1 MEIHFMMK
9 WWGWGDPQKTFPM
22 EDKPNLWSW
31 VCNILALQDKN
42 KISEPV
48 SREQVILSEA
58 NINQEFLSE
67 IISKL
72 EANQIYTS
80 DDERLEHAYGK
91 SYADLFYARKGI
103 IKKAPDI
110 IIYPRSH
117 DDVEFIMKSAQVH
130 NVCVIP
136 FGGGTN
142 IVGGVDPRDQTM
154 TSKGMRCIVSLDM
167 KQMDKVI
174 SIDTQ
179 SQTALI
185 QAGALGPILESQLS
199 EKGWSL
205 GHYPDSFEFSTL
217 GGWLATRSA
226 GMQSDAYGKI
236 EDMLVSLKMV
246 TPTGTVIT
254 RTTPA
259 SSAGP
264 DLNRFIVGSE
274 GILGVI
280 TEATMRIH
288 KSPEVKDYRGFLFP
302 SFEKGVEAIKEC
314 IDKNWIPSMIRL
326 QDEFESQLAFNMK
339 SPKKGFEALIQKQ
352 VKKFLLATG
361 YQKPCIMIV
370 GFEGDLKNTQVIS
383 QEAVKILKK
392 HRAFSLGKSVGK
404 TWSKDKFNIPY
415 LRDYMMDY
423 AVMVDVAETA
433 AVWSKLLN
441 VYHKTIEEMKKRFA
455 EEDNGTGTGYI
466 GCHIS
471 HTYHTGA
478 CLYFTYAT
486 KQNPNKEMEQYY
498 GYKKLITDT
507 FLKNGATLTHHH
519 AVGYE
524 HSPWM
529 ETEVSATGLKALK
542 AVKDVLDPK
551 NICNPGKVLPVEE
564 EMRLGVFGIDA
575 PEAVHQS
582 KSRAKK
588 RSGQVSRNL
597 NENTIS

>member
-1 MEIHFMMK
+1 MMK

-22 EDKPNLWSW
+22 DDKPNLWNW
-31 VCNILALQDKN
+31 IGNKLHIKEN
-42 KISEPV
+42 KKISEPV
-48 SREQVILSEA
+48 LRSQVIISQA
-58 NINQEFLSE
+58 NINEDFLQE
-67 IISKL
+67 ISNQL
-72 EANQIYTS
+72 EKNQIFIT
-80 DDERLEHAYGK
+80 DEERLLHSYGK
-91 SYADLFYARKGI
+91 SYADLFYVRKGI
-103 IKKAPDI
+103 VKKSPDI
-110 IIYPRSH
+110 VIYPKSH
-117 DDVEFIMKSAQVH
+117 EEVEVIMKLAHAH

-142 IVGGVDPRDQTM
+142 IVGGVDPRDQTV
-154 TSKGMRCIVSLDM
+154 TSKGARSIVSLDM
-167 KQMDKVI
+167 KFMNKVM
-174 SIDTQ
+174 SFDPQ
-179 SQTALI
+179 SQTAVI
-185 QAGALGPILESQLS
+185 QGGALGPDLEMQLG

-205 GHYPDSFEFSTL
+205 GHYPDSFEYSTL

-246 TPTGTVIT
+246 TPTGTVVT

-288 KSPEVKDYRGFLFP
+288 RAPEVKDYKGFLFP
-302 SFEKGVEAIKEC
+302 SFEKGVEAIREC

-326 QDEFESQLAFNMK
+326 QDAGETQLALNMK
-339 SPKKGFEALIQKQ
+339 SPKKGLEAIIQKQ
-352 VKKFLLATG
+352 IKRFLMATG

-370 GFEGDLKNTQVIS
+370 GFEGDFKNTQTIG

-392 HRAFSLGKSVGK
+392 HRGFSLGKSVGK
-404 TWSKDKFNIPY
+404 TWSKDKFNVPY

-433 AVWSKLLN
+433 AVWSKLLT
-441 VYHKTIEEMKKRFA
+441 VYNKTIEEVTSRFQDEGDGA
-455 EEDNGTGTGYI
+455 GYI

-471 HTYHTGA
+471 HTYKTGA
-478 CLYFTYAT
+478 CLYFTYGA
-486 KQNPNKEMEQYY
+486 KQTVGKEMEQYY
-498 GYKKLITDT
+498 SYKKLITDT

-529 ETEVSATGLKALK
+529 ETEVSATGLRALK
-542 AVKDVLDPK
+542 AVKDALDPK
-551 NICNPGKVLPVEE
+551 NICNPGKVLPVED

-575 PEAVHQS
+575 PEVVHQS
-582 KSRAKK
+582 KARAKK

-597 NENTIS
+597 NENTIG

>member
-1 MEIHFMMK
+1 MMK

-22 EDKPNLWSW
+22 ADKPNLWHW
-31 VCNILALQDKN
+31 ICGILKLDENDKTAV
-42 KISEPV
+42 PV
-48 SREQVILSEA
+48 SREHVQLPTI

-67 IISKL
+67 ILHIL
-72 EANQIYTS
+72 ENEQVYTS
-80 DDERLEHAYGK
+80 DDERLLHSYGK

-103 IKKAPDI
+103 VKKAPDI
-110 IIYPRSH
+110 VIYPHSH
-117 DDVEFIMKSAQVH
+117 DEVENIMKIAQLH
-130 NVCVIP
+130 NVCVVP

-142 IVGGVDPRDQTM
+142 IVGGVDPRDQTV
-154 TSKGMRCIVSLDM
+154 TTKGPRCIVSLDM
-167 KQMDKVI
+167 KRMNKVLAL
-174 SIDTQ
+174 DPQ
-179 SQTALI
+179 SQTAVI
-185 QAGALGPILESQLS
+185 QAGVLGPLLEEQLNA
-199 EKGWSL
+199 KGWSL
-205 GHYPDSFEFSTL
+205 GHYPDSFEYSTL

-236 EDMLVSLKMV
+236 EDMLVSVKMV

-254 RTTPA
+254 KTTPA

-264 DLNRFIVGSE
+264 DLNRLIVGSE

-280 TEATMRIH
+280 TEATMRVH
-288 KSPEVKDYRGFLFP
+288 KAPEVKDYRGFIFP
-302 SFEKGVEAIKEC
+302 TFEKGVEAIREC
-314 IDKNWIPSMIRL
+314 IDKNWLPSMIRL
-326 QDEFESQLAFNMK
+326 QDEFETQLAFNMK
-339 SPKKGFEALIQKQ
+339 TPKKGIEAIIQKQ

-370 GFEGDLKNTQVIS
+370 GFEGDQKNTQVVS

-415 LRDYMMDY
+415 LRDHMMDY

-441 VYHKTIEEMKKRFA
+441 VYQRTIEEVKNRFA
-455 EEDNGTGTGYI
+455 QDNNGKNTGYI

-471 HTYHTGA
+471 HTYQTGA

-486 KQNPNKEMEQYY
+486 KQQQGNELEQYY
-498 GYKKLITDT
+498 GYKKLITDN
-507 FLKNGATLTHHH
+507 FLRNGATLTHHH

-529 ETEVSATGLKALK
+529 ESEVSATGLRAIK

-564 EMRLGVFGIDA
+564 ELKLGVFGIDA
-575 PEAVHQS
+575 PEMVNQS

-588 RSGQVSRNL
+588 RSGQVSRNVH
-597 NENTIS
+597 ENTIS

>member
-1 MEIHFMMK
+1 MMK

-22 EDKPNLWSW
+22 EDKPNLWLWISK
-31 VCNILALQDKN
+31 ILNLKEN
-42 KISEPV
+42 KKIAEPV
-48 SREQVILSEA
+48 ARMDVNIPLSIMNDDFLMDILSQLEKE
-58 NINQEFLSE
+58 Q
-67 IISKL
+67 IS
-72 EANQIYTS
+72 TT
-80 DDERLEHAYGK
+80 DDERLLHSYGK
-91 SYADLFYARKGI
+91 SYADLFYVRKGVV
-103 IKKAPDI
+103 KRAPDI
-110 IIYPRSH
+110 VIYPKSH
-117 DDVEFIMKSAQVH
+117 EEVETIMKLAHQH

-142 IVGGVDPRDQTM
+142 IVGGVDPRDQTL
-154 TSKGMRCIVSLDM
+154 TAKGLRTIVSLDM
-167 KQMDKVI
+167 RLMDKVI
-174 SIDTQ
+174 SLDPQ
-179 SQTALI
+179 SHTAVI
-185 QAGALGPILESQLS
+185 QAGALGPMLEKQLE

-205 GHYPDSFEFSTL
+205 GHYPDSFEYSTL

-264 DLNRFIVGSE
+264 DLNRFVVGSE

-288 KSPEVKDYRGFLFP
+288 KFPEVKDYRGYLFP
-302 SFEKGVEAIKEC
+302 TFEKGVEAIREC
-314 IDKNWIPSMIRL
+314 IDKNWIPSMIRF
-326 QDEFESQLAFNMK
+326 QDPGETQLAFNMK
-339 SPKKGFEALIQKQ
+339 SPKKGIEAIIQKQ
-352 VKKFLLATG
+352 IKKFLVATG
-361 YQKPCIMIV
+361 YHEPCIMVV
-370 GFEGDLKNTQVIS
+370 GFEGELKNTQAVS
-383 QEAVKILKK
+383 QEVVKILKK

-404 TWSKDKFNIPY
+404 TWSKDKFNVPY

-423 AVMVDVAETA
+423 GVMVDVAETA
-433 AVWSKLLN
+433 AVWSKLLP
-441 VYHKTIEEMKKRFA
+441 VYYKTIEEVKKRFQVQ
-455 EEDNGTGTGYI
+455 EDGSGYI

-471 HTYHTGA
+471 HTYKTGA
-478 CLYFTYAT
+478 CLYFTYGA
-486 KQNPNKEMEQYY
+486 KQIVGKELEQYY

-529 ETEVSATGLKALK
+529 ETEVSATGLRALK
-542 AVKDVLDPK
+542 AVKEALDPK

-575 PEAVHQS
+575 PEVVQQS
-582 KSRAKK
+582 KGRTKK
-588 RSGQVSRNL
+588 RSGQMSRNL
-597 NENTIS
+597 NEDTIT

>member
-1 MEIHFMMK
+1 MMK

-22 EDKPNLWSW
+22 EDKPNLWNW
-31 VCNILALQDKN
+31 ICGVL
-42 KISEPV
+42 KINENEKTAPPV
-48 SREQVILSEA
+48 LREQVILPEA
-58 NINQEFLSE
+58 NINQEFLSDILKVLDE
-67 IISKL
+67 K
-72 EANQIYTS
+72 QVYTS
-80 DDERLEHAYGK
+80 DDERLEHSYGK
-91 SYADLFYARKGI
+91 SYADLFYARKGV
-103 IKKAPDI
+103 IKKAPDL
-110 IIYPRSH
+110 IIYPQMH
-117 DDVEFIMKSAQVH
+117 EDVEKIMKLAQQH

-142 IVGGVDPRDQTM
+142 IVGGVDPRDQMM
-154 TSKGMRCIVSLDM
+154 TAKGPRCIVSLDM
-167 KQMDKVI
+167 KRMNKVI
-174 SIDTQ
+174 SIDPQ
-179 SQTALI
+179 SHTAVI
-185 QAGALGPILESQLS
+185 EAGALGPILEEQLFA
-199 EKGWSL
+199 KGWSL
-205 GHYPDSFEFSTL
+205 GHYPDSFEYSTL

-246 TPTGTVIT
+246 TPSGTVVT
-254 RTTPA
+254 RTVPT

-280 TEATMRIH
+280 TEATMRVH
-288 KSPEVKDYRGFLFP
+288 KAPEVKDYRGFIFP
-302 SFEKGVEAIKEC
+302 SFAKGVEAIREC
-314 IDKNWIPSMIRL
+314 IDKNWVPSMIRL

-339 SPKKGFEALIQKQ
+339 APKKGLEAIIQKQ

-361 YQKPCIMIV
+361 YQRPCIMIV
-370 GFEGDLKNTQVIS
+370 GFEGDLKNTQLIS

-392 HRAFSLGKSVGK
+392 HKAFSLGKSVGK

-423 AVMVDVAETA
+423 GVMVDVAETA

-441 VYHKTIEEMKKRFA
+441 VYTRTIEEMKKRFA
-455 EEDNGTGTGYI
+455 EDNNGKQAGYI

-471 HTYHTGA
+471 HTYQTGA
-478 CLYFTYAT
+478 CLYFTYGT
-486 KQNPNKEMEQYY
+486 KQQQGNELEQYY

-507 FLKNGATLTHHH
+507 FMRNGATLTHHH

-529 ETEVSATGLKALK
+529 ETEVSATGLKAIK
-542 AVKDVLDPK
+542 AVKDLLDPK
-551 NICNPGKVLPVEE
+551 NICNPGKLLPVEE
-564 EMRLGVFGIDA
+564 EMKLGVFGIDA
-575 PEAVHQS
+575 PDIVNQS

-597 NENTIS
+597 NENTVS

>member
-1 MEIHFMMK
+1 MMK
-9 WWGWGDPQKTFPM
+9 WWGWGDPQKIFPM
-22 EDKPNLWSW
+22 EDKPNLWNWIS
-31 VCNILALQDKN
+31 NILLIKDNTKTA
-42 KISEPV
+42 EPV
-48 SREQVILSEA
+48 LRSQVNISAPNLNEDFLMEISSQLEKEQIFITDE
-58 NINQEFLSE
+58 
-67 IISKL
+67 
-72 EANQIYTS
+72 
-80 DDERLEHAYGK
+80 ERLLHSYGK
-91 SYADLFYARKGI
+91 SYADLFYVRKGI
-103 IKKAPDI
+103 VKKAPDI
-110 IIYPRSH
+110 VIYPKSH
-117 DDVEFIMKSAQVH
+117 EDVETIMKLAHSH

-142 IVGGVDPRDQTM
+142 IVGGVDPRDQTL
-154 TSKGMRCIVSLDM
+154 TAKGIRTIVSLDM
-167 KQMDKVI
+167 KLMDKLI
-174 SIDTQ
+174 SLDPQ
-179 SQTALI
+179 SQTAVI
-185 QAGALGPILESQLS
+185 QAGALGPVLEKHL
-199 EKGWSL
+199 EAEGWSL
-205 GHYPDSFEFSTL
+205 GHYPDSFEYSTL

-264 DLNRFIVGSE
+264 DLNRFVVGSE

-280 TEATMRIH
+280 TEATMRVH
-288 KSPEVKDYRGFLFP
+288 KSPEVKDYKGFLFP

-314 IDKNWIPSMIRL
+314 IDKNWIPSMIRF
-326 QDEFESQLAFNMK
+326 QDSGESQLAFNMK
-339 SPKKGFEALIQKQ
+339 LPKKGIEAVIQKQ
-352 VKKFLLATG
+352 IKRFLSVTG
-361 YQKPCIMIV
+361 YHQPCIMVV

-383 QEAVKILKK
+383 HEAVKILKK

-404 TWSKDKFNIPY
+404 TWSKDKFNVPY

-433 AVWSKLLN
+433 AVWSKLLP
-441 VYHKTIEEMKKRFA
+441 VYHKTIEEVKKRFQ
-455 EEDNGTGTGYI
+455 EEDNGAGYI

-471 HTYHTGA
+471 HTYKTGA
-478 CLYFTYAT
+478 CLYFTYAA
-486 KQNPNKEMEQYY
+486 KQTPGKEMEQYY
-498 GYKKLITDT
+498 GYKKLITDI

-529 ETEVSATGLKALK
+529 ETEVSATGLRALK
-542 AVKDVLDPK
+542 AVKEALDPK

-575 PEAVHQS
+575 PDAVHQS

-588 RSGQVSRNL
+588 RGGQVSRNL